1 MEDGRWPPTPRNP
14 QMTDP
19 TAMAPSEIAEEHA
32 TEAHA
37 PYLTVWAWLAV
48 LTAVEYFYAYYCM
61 NFFMILILGLLFLA
75 VVKAGLVGWFFMHL
89 KFEGNWVYIMIV
101 PAFVLATILVM
112 ALLPDM
118 AMKPEE
124 EETAA
129 EQSSFVIPTAE
140 HPGGPTIMSRL
151 AFRSLLPVTGS
162 RTAISSFDGLWNA
175 PNGRDRTACA
185 ASPGS
190 QPTA

>member
-1 MEDGRWPPTPRNP
+1 
-14 QMTDP
+14 MTDP

-37 PYLTVWAWLAV
+37 PYMTVWAWLAG
-48 LTAVEYFYAYYCM
+48 LTAVEYGYAYYAKDS
-61 NFFMILILGLLFLA
+61 FMILIVGLLVLA
-75 VVKAGLVGWFFMHL
+75 VIKAGLVGWFFMHL
-89 KFEGNWVYIMIV
+89 KFEGNWVYVMIV

-124 EETAA
+124 EETPA
-129 EQSSFVIPTAE
+129 EQSSFVIPAAE
-140 HPGGPTIMSRL
+140 HPGGPIMSRL
-151 AFRSLLPVTGS
+151 AFRSLAPVTGS
-162 RTAISSFDGLWNA
+162 RTAISSYDGVWNA
-175 PNGRDRTACA
+175 PNGRDRTAHG